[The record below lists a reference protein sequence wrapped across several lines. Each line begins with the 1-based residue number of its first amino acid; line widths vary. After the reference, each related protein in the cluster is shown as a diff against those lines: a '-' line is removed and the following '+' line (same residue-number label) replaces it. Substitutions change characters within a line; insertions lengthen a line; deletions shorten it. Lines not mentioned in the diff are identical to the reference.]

1 MPRAAGHASS
11 IVAVAYDG
19 SESSQLAVRWAAE
32 HAAAGNFS
40 LRVIHAFV
48 WPVFTKD
55 LGPVKG
61 VEGSGLRH
69 AAEVTLAE
77 GVELARKVSDSL
89 DVEGVIEPGLPA
101 KVLRDASRD
110 ARLLAVGNRG
120 MGWLLG
126 HLVGSVCLELAA
138 SAPCPLMVV
147 RYEHRADQPVAAGI
161 TTALSEAVMA
171 DAAWLAA
178 SLRAPIKLVHVDTGR
193 GSKEGEPHG
202 RHAPFHG
209 QELVDYAVDHVRKL
223 APDAEVSGVLLHGH
237 PASKELLVAAAEA
250 DVLVLGA
257 HRPDGGV
264 GSTVSAALQ
273 RALCNVMVTR

>member
-1 MPRAAGHASS
+1 MPPAAGHASS
-11 IVAVAYDG
+11 IVAAAYDG
-19 SESSQLAVRWAAE
+19 SESSELAVRWAAE

-48 WPVFTKD
+48 WPMFTKD

-77 GVELARKVSDSL
+77 GVELARKVSDGL
-89 DVEGVIEPGLPA
+89 EVDGVIEAGLPA
-101 KVLRDASRD
+101 QVLRDASKD
-110 ARLLAVGNRG
+110 VRLLAVGNRG

-126 HLVGSVCLELAA
+126 HLVGSICLELAG
-138 SAPCPLMVV
+138 SCPRPLMVV
-147 RYEHRADQPVAAGI
+147 RYEHRPGQPVVAGI
-161 TTALSEAVMA
+161 TPALNEAVMA

-178 SLRAPIKLVHVDTGR
+178 ALKAPIKLVHVDTGR
-193 GSKEGEPHG
+193 GRKEGEPHG
-202 RHAPFHG
+202 RHAPLYG
-209 QELVDYAVDHVRKL
+209 QELVDYAVENVRKL
-223 APDAEVSGVLLHGH
+223 APDADVSGVLLHGH
-237 PASKELLVAAAEA
+237 PASKELLVAAGNA

-257 HRPDGGV
+257 HRHDGGV